1 MRFNLCFEGDSEGTN
16 VDIGTMLRWLGC
28 LRFEEDYVV
37 DITVC
42 QHIEEDE

>member
-1 MRFNLCFEGDSEGTN
+1 MRFNLWFEGDNEGTN

-37 DITVC
+37 DISVS
-42 QHIEEDE
+42 QHIKEDE